1 MSDIFREVDE
11 DIRQEKYR
19 RLWDRFGPWVIGVA
33 VLIVV
38 GTGGYRGW
46 LYWQETQSQSAGDKF
61 FEAVRLS
68 EAGKY
73 EEAAALYGELDSAIG
88 GYPALAKFRQATDLA
103 NSGQTDEALAA
114 FDALSSES
122 GLMDAMKD
130 IAALRAG
137 YLAVDTEDYTG
148 VADRVERLTGDT
160 GPFRGAARELLAL
173 SAWKNGDIETARQWI
188 SALEDDPET
197 PTEIS
202 RRVALLADV
211 IRANNGE
218 APADGEAKADSEGN
232 N

>member
-19 RLWDRFGPWVIGVA
+19 RLWDRFGFWLIGVA

-46 LYWQETQSQSAGDKF
+46 LYWQENQSQTAGDTF
-61 FEAVRLS
+61 FEAVQMS
-68 EAGKY
+68 EAGDF
-73 EEAAALYGELDSAIG
+73 EGAAALYGELDTAIG
-88 GYPALAKFRQATDLA
+88 GYPALSRFRQATDLA
-103 NSGQTDEALAA
+103 NAGQTEEALAE
-114 FDALSSES
+114 FDALSSQS
-122 GLMDAMKD
+122 GLSDAFKD
-130 IAALRAG
+130 VAALRAG
-137 YLAVDTEDYTG
+137 YLAVDAQDYTS

-160 GPFRGAARELLAL
+160 GPFRAAARELLAL

-188 SALEDDPET
+188 TALEDDPET
-197 PTEIS
+197 PADLN

-211 IRANNGE
+211 IRAENG
-218 APADGEAKADSEGN
+218 DVNADSEGN